1 MDQTAADKISGD
13 ATARILRD
21 EMARRALVDPNSV
34 WTPYHGGRTN
44 RIWKID
50 DASGSLVCKLFD
62 PRGGTL
68 LFPNDIA
75 AESKALAALAG
86 STIAPELIENL
97 VTSLGDC
104 LIYAHVAGT
113 IWQGDLVGVATTLA
127 RLHATRP
134 VPEFRKIDRGAA
146 GIRDIGLAILAD
158 CSAAARAELID
169 ILPVDAAPA
178 APIKAVFLHGD
189 LVPGNIICND
199 QTITFIDWQ
208 CPALADPCE
217 DIATFLSPAMQT
229 LYGHRQLSPPEV
241 DAFLTA
247 YANPPIA
254 RRYRELRAVFHW
266 RMAAHCTWKA
276 ERGFSDYHAA
286 ARLEL
291 DALQQV

>member
-1 MDQTAADKISGD
+1 LDQTAADKTSGD

-21 EMARRALVDPNSV
+21 EIARHGMVDPNSV

-50 DASGSLVCKLFD
+50 HGGGALVCKLFD
-62 PRGGTL
+62 PTGGTL

-86 STIAPELIENL
+86 STIAPELIAKL
-97 VTSLGDC
+97 AASLGDC
-104 LIYAHVAGT
+104 LIYAHIAGT
-113 IWQGDLVGVATTLA
+113 IWQGDLVGVAATLA

-134 VPEFRKIDRGAA
+134 VPEFRQIDQGAD

-158 CSAAARAELID
+158 CSTTARAELIAR
-169 ILPVDAAPA
+169 LPADAPPT
-178 APIKAVFLHGD
+178 APISPVFLHGD

-199 QTITFIDWQ
+199 QSITFIDWQ
-208 CPALADPCE
+208 CPAIGDPCE

-241 DAFLTA
+241 DAFLMA
-247 YANPPIA
+247 YAKPSIA
-254 RRYRELRAVFHW
+254 QRYRDLRAMFHW
-266 RMAAHCTWKA
+266 RMAAHCAWKA
-276 ERGFSDYHAA
+276 ERGFIDYHAA